1 MTKRKPL
8 EWFDSAY
15 GPVPACAVCAERLFA
30 PGFVEAAHSV
40 AIEHAGSSAS
50 TLARRAL
57 GHFHATRH
65 REAAAVGPP

>member
-15 GPVPACAVCAERLFA
+15 GPVPACAVCAGRLFS
-30 PGFVEAAHSV
+30 PGFVEAAYSV
-40 AIEHAGSSAS
+40 AIEHAGTSAS

-57 GHFHATRH
+57 DHFHANRH
-65 REAAAVGPP
+65 REGVAAVEN